1 MKKVFS
7 LFLIFLF
14 LLCSVNIGAEPEKRL
29 APKER
34 MEAPGVK
41 PAHRPEFSKED
52 LQKKIEMVKIWELTK
67 SLELSS
73 EGATEV
79 FPVIQATEKNQ
90 RTFRES
96 KSKILDQLAE
106 AVKEDSSK
114 KIKSLIAQI
123 QKEEG
128 KFRKEQE
135 ELRDKLSSI
144 LTPRQQAQYLLF
156 QRSFFRKMRQGL
168 SNVERLRGAK
178 ESRRL
183 EK

>member
-14 LLCSVNIGAEPEKRL
+14 LLCSVNIGAEPERRL
-29 APKER
+29 APKKGR
-34 MEAPGVK
+34 IEAPGVK
-41 PAHRPEFSKED
+41 QAYRPGFSKED

-73 EGATEV
+73 EEATKV

-90 RTFRES
+90 RRFQES
-96 KSKILDQLAE
+96 KGKILDQLSE

-128 KFRKEQE
+128 KFRKEQDE
-135 ELRDKLSSI
+135 SRGKLSNL
-144 LTPRQQAQYLLF
+144 LTSKQQAQYLLF

-168 SNVERLRGAK
+168 AKVERLRGAK
-178 ESRRL
+178 
-183 EK
+183 